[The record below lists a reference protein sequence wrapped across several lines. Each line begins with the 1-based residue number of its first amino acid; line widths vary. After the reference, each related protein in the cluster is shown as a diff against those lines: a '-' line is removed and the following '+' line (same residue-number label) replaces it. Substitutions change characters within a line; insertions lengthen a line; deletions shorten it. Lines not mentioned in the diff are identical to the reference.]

1 MHQIKCVL
9 KRYPSLMYYSFIK
22 LDFYGILIHNTF
34 FPSISY
40 CHLYA
45 YLNVCFDAIN
55 QCSNSIPRIFIYIE
69 IDICTI
75 WIPIQHIL
83 NNDWCFRYTKSII
96 RWNIPLFLILVLIIL
111 IHLERFY
118 LFIRFALYIIIRP
131 FKIASKR
138 VSILSSFATTKS
150 QHLNLFSSL

>member
-9 KRYPSLMYYSFIK
+9 ERYPSLMYYSFIK
-22 LDFYGILIHNTF
+22 LGFYGILIHNTF

-75 WIPIQHIL
+75 WVPIQHIL
-83 NNDWCFRYTKSII
+83 NNDWCFINTKFIA
-96 RWNIPLFLILVLIIL
+96 RWKFRWSYFLTNNSNSLD
-111 IHLERFY
+111 
-118 LFIRFALYIIIRP
+118 
-131 FKIASKR
+131 K
-138 VSILSSFATTKS
+138 ILSFYQICSIYYHQTI
-150 QHLNLFSSL
+150 

>member
-9 KRYPSLMYYSFIK
+9 KIYPSLMYYSFIK
-22 LDFYGILIHNTF
+22 LSFYGILIHNTF

-75 WIPIQHIL
+75 WVPIQDII
-83 NNDWCFRYTKSII
+83 NNDWCFMNSKSIVRRNTDNSNSI
-96 RWNIPLFLILVLIIL
+96 DK
-111 IHLERFY
+111 FY

-138 VSILSSFATTKS
+138 VSILSPFATTKS
-150 QHLNLFSSL
+150 